1 MSYPKTLL
9 QLASA
14 PSHLPSWEDAA
25 LVLIDHQIEYTE
37 GALPLAGVREAVA
50 EIAEVLALARKADAP
65 VFHVIHHGRP
75 GGALFDPE
83 RPMVR
88 IIRGLEPCAEEQV
101 IVKNLPNAFAG
112 TALHEQIRET
122 KRTNLVICGF
132 ATHMC
137 VSATTR
143 SALDHGYRTTVV
155 ANACATRDLP
165 GPLGGIIPADQVH
178 NASLAA
184 LADRFATVVPDS
196 NAWR

>member
-1 MSYPKTLL
+1 MSHPKTLL
-9 QLASA
+9 QLAGA
-14 PSHLPSWEDAA
+14 PAHLPSWEDAA

-37 GALPLAGVREAVA
+37 GALPLAGVHLAVA
-50 EIAEVLALARKADAP
+50 EIAEVLARARKAGAP
-65 VFHVIHHGRP
+65 VFHVVHHGRP

-83 RPMVR
+83 RQMVR
-88 IIRGLEPCAEEQV
+88 IIRGLEPCADEQV
-101 IVKNLPNAFAG
+101 IVKGLPNGFAG
-112 TALHEQIRET
+112 TTLHEKIRET
-122 KRTNLVICGF
+122 QRTSLVICGF

-137 VSATTR
+137 VSSTTR
-143 SALDHGYRTTVV
+143 SALDHGYRTTIV

-165 GPLGGIIPADQVH
+165 GPLGGVIPASQVH